1 MPASNIESEF
11 KEATYIGICTTIVSI
26 ISLSS
31 NDSVPDHKLLQ
42 YLERLNLEK
51 NSGLGKT
58 DSLLAKMV
66 KDGYIYKTVEKT
78 VDDEQIDWR
87 VGARGK
93 VEIGNKGIQGL
104 VREVYGENAPDDLDK
119 KLQRSLGMDIRKIGE
134 NGENGA
140 EEEEEEEAEDATKNG
155 DPGPNTNQ
163 TRRQNRR

>member
-78 VDDEQIDWR
+78 VDDEHIDWR

-119 KLQRSLGMDIRKIGE
+119 KLQRSLGMEIRKIGE
-134 NGENGA
+134 NGENDGGG
-140 EEEEEEEAEDATKNG
+140 EEEEDEEDETING
-155 DPGPNTNQ
+155 DPGPSR
-163 TRRQNRR
+163 RRQIRR